1 MNLVMENNVLPN
13 GWKTVKLGEVLDYEQ
28 PTDYIVKSDEYNDK
42 NSIPV
47 LTAGKTF
54 ILGYTNEIEGI
65 FTNLP
70 VIIFDDFYNI

>member
-1 MNLVMENNVLPN
+1 MENNVLPN